1 MVGERHNVAF
11 LVGVIFGAA
20 GAAVAALLYTPLS
33 GAETRQQLSD
43 RVSALRGGDGTP
55 EPRRV
60 QGGETTVTTTRIY
73 SGDAAELAD
82 AQHGD
87 ATLKTTRIYSSG
99 AAEPTRTAD
108 GDTTVNTTGTFG
120 S

>member
-33 GAETRQQLSD
+33 GAETRQQLSE
-43 RVSALRGGDGTP
+43 RVAALRGGDSTPGSGSVQNGGTP
-55 EPRRV
+55 
-60 QGGETTVTTTRIY
+60 GTTTRIY
-73 SGDAAELAD
+73 SGDATELAD

-87 ATLKTTRIYSSG
+87 ATTKTTRIYSSG
-99 AAEPTRTAD
+99 TAEPTRTAD
-108 GDTTVNTTGTFG
+108 GDTTVGTTRTFG